1 MAGRR
6 KQRSAGRRFAALARA
21 LAAVLVVGGV
31 LAWVL
36 SRLLTDRF
44 VWSQPVWWVPSP
56 VLLGPLWI
64 AGVCGL
70 VRWASRAR
78 RVGRGRVGVAR
89 RVGDRRGWAARVV
102 GAAAVLTLL
111 VVLFGEMGL
120 HRVLVGRAGA
130 GEGERVRLV
139 FWNQAGHRAGDLGP
153 VFVPLEPTVLVLA
166 NRHSDSS
173 TGEVARAFAE
183 TGPVHAAVGWPFD
196 VFSRLPVRRWAST
209 SLGLE
214 GRSRAANDASQ
225 RDSGWAA
232 WYELETAGGTLVVWA
247 IDLPSDPRAH
257 RVPLAREAG
266 RTLASWSGAVRV
278 REGDGYRY
286 EKMDRTGFPAP
297 DVVVGDFNIPRGSA
311 SLGVLLEEAGAAGMR
326 DAFDVAGFGWRRTWP
341 REWPVW
347 AIDHCFV
354 GEGVRARSFETRDP
368 GVGGHRVLVV
378 ECARDGR

>member
-1 MAGRR
+1 MR
-6 KQRSAGRRFAALARA
+6 QQSAGRRIAALARA
-21 LAAVLVVGGV
+21 LVAGLVVGGV
-31 LAWVL
+31 LAWAL

-44 VWSQPVWWVPSP
+44 AWSQPVWWVPSP

-64 AGVCGL
+64 AGVRNLIGWL
-70 VRWASRAR
+70 RAGRRAR
-78 RVGRGRVGVAR
+78 RLGTHAAR
-89 RVGDRRGWAARVV
+89 RRDVCRVWV
-102 GAAAVLTLL
+102 APTISVTAVAS
-111 VVLFGEMGL
+111 VVMVVFGELGL
-120 HRVLVGRAGA
+120 HRVLRGRGSAAG
-130 GEGERVRLV
+130 GEVPIRLV

-153 VFVPLEPTVLVLA
+153 VLVPRDPTVLVLA

-173 TGEVARAFAE
+173 TGELAEAFLAN
-183 TGPVHAAVGWPFD
+183 GPVHPAVGWPFD
-196 VFSRLPVRRWAST
+196 VFSRLPVLRWAST

-225 RDSGWAA
+225 RDCGWAA

-278 REGDGYRY
+278 REDDGYRY
-286 EKMDRTGFPAP
+286 EKAERAGFPAP

-311 SLGVLLEEAGAAGMR
+311 SLGVFLEEAGAAGMR
-326 DAFDVAGFGWRRTWP
+326 DAFEVAGFGWQRTWP

-354 GEGVRARSFETRDP
+354 AGDVEVGSWSAANP
-368 GVGGHRVLVV
+368 GIGGHRAIVV
-378 ECARDGR
+378 DLGASLSGR

>member
-1 MAGRR
+1 MVVLACAWIAGRAF
-6 KQRSAGRRFAALARA
+6 S
-21 LAAVLVVGGV
+21 
-31 LAWVL
+31 
-36 SRLLTDRF
+36 DRF
-44 VWSQPVWWVPSP
+44 GWSQPVSWIPPAVLAAP
-56 VLLGPLWI
+56 V
-64 AGVCGL
+64 
-70 VRWASRAR
+70 WAAVVVTGWRAR
-78 RVGRGRVGVAR
+78 RRRRRERATGRVPAR
-89 RVGDRRGWAARVV
+89 SIVGSIVL
-102 GAAAVLTLL
+102 GAG
-111 VVLFGEMGL
+111 VLFAGVSLAHLLCVELGL
-120 HRVLVGRAGA
+120 HRLARRAPTA
-130 GEGERVRLV
+130 GEVSIRLV

-214 GRSRAANDASQ
+214 GRSRAANDSSQ

-278 REGDGYRY
+278 REDDGYRY
-286 EKMDRTGFPAP
+286 EKAERPGFPVP

-311 SLGVLLEEAGAAGMR
+311 SLGVFLEEAGAAGMR
-326 DAFDVAGFGWRRTWP
+326 DAFDAAGSGWRRTWP